1 MDRRGAGDMRDD
13 DEPLGALRSAP
24 DDPLGV
30 LKTTLREAM
39 ARRRL
44 QVGQLERRSG
54 LKHTTVSQALNG
66 RKVPSAATVRA
77 LARALDLPADD
88 LLALR
93 ERALRGAAPGVDGCP
108 YPGMAAFGADRAELF
123 FGRDELIARLVGA
136 LDRRA
141 RSGGIQLVIGASGAG
156 KSSLLRAGLVPR
168 LLAGALPTEGLPP
181 VPVVLTPTAE
191 PGAVLDRYREERD
204 RAPDARHVLVVDQ
217 FEELFTEC
225 RAEAERRR
233 FIDALTR
240 LATPG
245 ADGTPPAALVVVGLR
260 ADFYAPF
267 LAHPALLAASD
278 EPLTVGPMTP
288 AQLRDAIT
296 GPAAGARPRLRL
308 DGGLVERLL
317 ADLGTRFDAPPAPG
331 GHDDRDGYGGYGG
344 DDGYDAGR
352 LPLLAHALRATWTVR
367 TGDTLTLKGYET
379 TGGILGAVQRSAD
392 RVWERLDGPARE
404 EADALFRRLVRVGR
418 GEADTRRRVTR
429 DTLFAASGRPEVLA
443 GVVDAFVAERLLT
456 QYQDT
461 VEITHEVLLRAW
473 PRLRDWAQEER
484 ARDLVHQKLEDDAA
498 VWHRRDRDPALLYRG
513 SVLRTAED
521 SVPGRRRKTPA
532 PEGRPPSPSS
542 WGPGS
547 PVARDFLAAA
557 VRLRRRSLVL
567 RRGAVALLSVLAL
580 LATSA
585 AVYALR
591 QRTAAQDERD
601 RALAARIAFE
611 ADRVRAA
618 DMSLAAQLDAAAHR
632 LDPAEDTWAEVVSAA
647 ANPLSEPLPWQLS
660 REDMVAFGADS
671 TTLHG
676 FEALPLAD
684 DTTVATWRIGEERPG
699 RGLTATLPRDWRP
712 VRWMS
717 VSPAVPVMA
726 VRDDRG
732 RTGLWDTRDPARPR
746 LLTLLDPAVVAVE
759 FAPDGAVMATVADVG
774 GDAGQLSNVDETRVR
789 VWDIADPA
797 RPRPLTPSFGA
808 PGTAIDTVSLANG
821 GRTLATGALR
831 EASGIQLWRV
841 GPKSPDT
848 PPEPVGKPF
857 AKGANTFRLRPDA
870 RAVAVLAGHRASV
883 WRLDDGPPTATVLGN
898 PPANVGALAYNRDG
912 TRLATAYTDRPEV
925 QLWNGDVSH
934 LEAVGPP
941 LTGHTTPV
949 AALAFAPDGTSLA
962 TMDEETVR
970 LWRFPASTPV
980 TADVF
985 SDGGTLAYR
994 RDGDLLLLKVL
1005 GERLQLWDTSAPLR
1019 PRRLA
1024 ELDAPYLADG
1034 VFGPDDRTLI
1044 TYDGLGEV
1052 AFWDIGTPSAPRPT
1066 GTAFRPGEGEV
1077 TSFALSPDGRLLAVA
1092 VDEGVA
1098 LWDVGDPGQPRHT
1111 GTLKESGAVTGL
1123 LFTPDG
1129 RGLLTLGDT
1138 SGADLWDVR
1147 NPTSPPSEERAT
1159 TDTVT
1164 TYDSAAFATDTRVLL
1179 TGLSSTVLGGSVWIW
1194 DTARPAGPDN
1204 PQEIPTGQTGP
1215 VDFVAVQPGTG
1226 VVATAAQYGSV
1237 RLWHLED
1244 TRLRPRGG
1252 PLTGHGPSAPPVFA
1266 PDEPVLTIGPRGGTL
1281 LLWPLDIADATH
1293 QVCAASAG
1301 ALGVEE
1307 WGAVLPE
1314 MDYASACD

>member
-1 MDRRGAGDMRDD
+1 MRDGD
-13 DEPLGALRSAP
+13 DD
-24 DDPLGV
+24 DDPPDAHSEARTVDALDA
-30 LKTTLREAM
+30 LKNTLREAM
-39 ARRRL
+39 AGRRL

-77 LARALDLPADD
+77 LARALGLPAGE

-93 ERALRGAAPGVDGCP
+93 ERALRAAAPGVDGCP
-108 YPGMAAFGADRAELF
+108 YPGMAAFGPDRAELF

-141 RSGGIQLVIGASGAG
+141 RTGGIQLVIGASGAG

-181 VPVVLTPTAE
+181 APVVLTPTAA
-191 PGAVLDRYREERD
+191 PGAVLDRYRDARD
-204 RAPDARHVLVVDQ
+204 RAPDAHHVLVVDQ

-278 EPLTVGPMTP
+278 EPVTVGPMTP
-288 AQLRDAIT
+288 AQLREAIT
-296 GPAAGARPRLRL
+296 GPAAGGRPRLRL

-317 ADLGTRFDAPPAPG
+317 ADLGTPLDGPSAPG
-331 GHDDRDGYGGYGG
+331 AVRIGPDGHHGYDGPHGY
-344 DDGYDAGR
+344 DGYDAGR
-352 LPLLAHALRATWTVR
+352 LPLLAHALRATWTER

-418 GEADTRRRVTR
+418 NEADTRRRVTR
-429 DTLFAASGRPEVLA
+429 DALFAASGRAEVLA

-484 ARDLVHQKLEDDAA
+484 SRDLVHQKLEDDAA
-498 VWHRRDRDPALLYRG
+498 VWHQRDRDAALLYRG
-513 SVLRTAED
+513 SVLKTAEA
-521 SVPGRRRKTPA
+521 SVPERGRRGGAPVRGRRGGGPGPLRRNGVPDSLRSNGVPGPPRRTPG
-532 PEGRPPSPSS
+532 PRRDPLREPPPASPSS
-542 WGPGS
+542 PASPSWGPDS

-611 ADRVRAA
+611 ADRVRPA

-647 ANPLSEPLPWQLS
+647 ANPLSAPLPWQLS
-660 REDMVAFGADS
+660 REDQVSFGADS
-671 TTLHG
+671 STLYG

-699 RGLTATLPRDWRP
+699 RGRTATLPEDWRP

-732 RTGLWDTRDPARPR
+732 RTGLWDTRAPARPR

-759 FAPDGAVMATVADVG
+759 FAPDSAVMATVADVG
-774 GDAGQLSNVDETRVR
+774 GDAEALSNVDETRVR

-797 RPRPLTPSFGA
+797 RPRPLTPPFGA

-841 GPKSPDT
+841 GPDG
-848 PPEPVGKPF
+848 PPERVGEPF
-857 AKGANTFRLRPDA
+857 GKGANTFRLRPDA

-883 WRLDDGPPTATVLGN
+883 WRLDNGPPTATVLGN
-898 PPANVGALAYNRDG
+898 PPASVGALAYNRDG
-912 TRLATAYTDRPEV
+912 SRLATAYTDRPEV
-925 QLWNGDVSH
+925 QLWDAGESFLD
-934 LEAVGPP
+934 EVGPP
-941 LTGHTTPV
+941 LTGHTSPV
-949 AALAFAPDGTSLA
+949 AALAFAPDGTALA

-970 LWRFPASTPV
+970 LWRFPATAPA
-980 TADVF
+980 TADDF
-985 SDGGTLAYR
+985 SGGGPLTYR
-994 RDGDLLLLKVL
+994 QDGDLLLLKVL

-1019 PRRLA
+1019 PRLRA
-1024 ELDAPYLADG
+1024 ELDAPHLADG
-1034 VFGPDDRTLI
+1034 VFAPDDRTLI

-1052 AFWDIGTPSAPRPT
+1052 AFWDTSTPGAPRRT
-1066 GTAFRPGEGEV
+1066 GTAFRPGNPGAGEV
-1077 TSFALSPDGRLLAVA
+1077 TAFALSPDGRLLAVA
-1092 VDEGVA
+1092 VDGGSATACGSGTPPAPPARTTLTRSRPPRPARSTPSPYSPEPGSWRRPA
-1098 LWDVGDPGQPRHT
+1098 RSTRCACGTWRAPACGPGAARSPAMSPTAPWCSPRTPPYWPRPPGAAPCSCGPWTSTTPSARCARRARGRWGRRSGGRYCRKWTTHRRATDPPGRPPT
-1111 GTLKESGAVTGL
+1111 T
-1123 LFTPDG
+1123 G
-1129 RGLLTLGDT
+1129 RGSRRPL
-1138 SGADLWDVR
+1138 
-1147 NPTSPPSEERAT
+1147 AT
-1159 TDTVT
+1159 
-1164 TYDSAAFATDTRVLL
+1164 R
-1179 TGLSSTVLGGSVWIW
+1179 
-1194 DTARPAGPDN
+1194 
-1204 PQEIPTGQTGP
+1204 
-1215 VDFVAVQPGTG
+1215 
-1226 VVATAAQYGSV
+1226 
-1237 RLWHLED
+1237 
-1244 TRLRPRGG
+1244 
-1252 PLTGHGPSAPPVFA
+1252 
-1266 PDEPVLTIGPRGGTL
+1266 
-1281 LLWPLDIADATH
+1281 
-1293 QVCAASAG
+1293 
-1301 ALGVEE
+1301 
-1307 WGAVLPE
+1307 
-1314 MDYASACD
+1314 